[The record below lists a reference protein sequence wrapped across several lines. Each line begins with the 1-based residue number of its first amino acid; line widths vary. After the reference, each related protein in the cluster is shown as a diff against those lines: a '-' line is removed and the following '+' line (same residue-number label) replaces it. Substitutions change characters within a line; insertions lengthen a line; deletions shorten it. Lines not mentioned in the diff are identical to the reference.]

1 MLLRWRKTNSNLWF
15 RISKKR
21 FFYAA
26 SKPKTARGPHPVLTT
41 DNRRFTVVTALARVR
56 LPGAAPLDL
65 VATGSQRAAES
76 NLPE

>member
-26 SKPKTARGPHPVLTT
+26 SKPKTARGPHPVLTI
-41 DNRRFTVVTALARVR
+41 DNTFTVVTALARLR